1 MTIVVYNEEFC
12 WYNFFIKDPAVM
24 NATRTAPKTNVLE
37 EYNPFE
43 DDNPKLTNNTQSIQP
58 PPLTQ
63 NQSFPAYTNQNN
75 QINSAYSAPQISTD
89 ELQVQETL

>member
-1 MTIVVYNEEFC
+1 
-12 WYNFFIKDPAVM
+12 M

-43 DDNPKLTNNTQSIQP
+43 DDNPKLTNNIQSV

-63 NQSFPAYTNQNN
+63 NQSFPAYTKQNN
-75 QINSAYSAPQISTD
+75 QIGSAYSAPQISTD
-89 ELQVQETL
+89 ELQV